1 VSSYSEST
9 TYYMQGYR
17 KYIVGKILRLI
28 QQSDNFIF
36 DISEI
41 NSSYLSISNTEII
54 LKLSYKK
61 RDK

>member
-1 VSSYSEST
+1 
-9 TYYMQGYR
+9 MQGYR